1 MRLGALRGNFAV
13 RVFYA
18 LWPGLEPKSRLAEAS
33 AALSL
38 ESAARCVPPENYH
51 LTLAFVGEVSPARL
65 AVLQQIGRDL
75 SVSGFTIRIDA
86 YEYWP
91 ESQAVVAVVREAP
104 VGLTELSR
112 QLRSFDGM
120 HGLDRRHRP
129 LRPHVTLARKVAQ
142 APVLQ
147 AMSPF
152 HWKATSFSLV
162 RSDTRGARSVYT
174 VVDTWPLLYE
184 SPIP

>member
-1 MRLGALRGNFAV
+1 MRCGALRENFAV

-18 LWPGLEPKSRLAEAS
+18 LWPGPDTRASIAEA
-33 AALSL
+33 AGVLSL
-38 ESAARCVPPENYH
+38 GNAARPVPEENYH
-51 LTLAFVGEVSPARL
+51 LTLAFIGEVSPARV
-65 AVLQQIGRDL
+65 AVLQQIGGDL
-75 SVSGFTIRIDA
+75 RVAGCTIRFDA

-91 ESQAVVAVVREAP
+91 DSQAVVALAREAP
-104 VGLTELSR
+104 VELTELSR
-112 QLRSFDGM
+112 QLHNFDGTRR
-120 HGLDRRHRP
+120 LDRMHRP
-129 LRPHVTLARKVAQ
+129 LRPHVTLARKVTQ

-152 HWKATSFSLV
+152 HWSARSFSLV
-162 RSDTRGARSVYT
+162 SSDTSGAHSVYT

>member
-1 MRLGALRGNFAV
+1 V

-18 LWPGLEPKSRLAEAS
+18 LWPGPDTRACIAEA
-33 AALSL
+33 AGALSL
-38 ESAARCVPPENYH
+38 GSAARPVPQENYH

-75 SVSGFTIRIDA
+75 RMAGCMIRFDA

-91 ESQAVVAVVREAP
+91 EPQAVVAVARQAP
-104 VGLTELSR
+104 VELTELSM
-112 QLRSFDGM
+112 QLHSFDGM
-120 HGLDRRHRP
+120 RRLDRLHRP

-152 HWKATSFSLV
+152 HWSARSFSLV
-162 RSDTRGARSVYT
+162 RSDTSGAHSAYT

>member
-1 MRLGALRGNFAV
+1 LRENFAV

-18 LWPGLEPKSRLAEAS
+18 LWPGPDTRVRIADTAGV
-33 AALSL
+33 LSL
-38 ESAARCVPPENYH
+38 GNAARLVPAENYH

-65 AVLQQIGRDL
+65 AVLQQIGRNL
-75 SVSGFTIRIDA
+75 RMAGCTIRFDA

-91 ESQAVVAVVREAP
+91 ESQAVVALASEAP
-104 VGLTELSR
+104 AELTELSR
-112 QLRSFDGM
+112 QLHNFDGT
-120 HGLDRRHRP
+120 HRFDRLHRP

-147 AMSPF
+147 AMSSF
-152 HWKATSFSLV
+152 DWSARSFSLV
-162 RSDTRGARSVYT
+162 CSDTSGAHSVYT

-184 SPIP
+184 LPIA

>member
-1 MRLGALRGNFAV
+1 V

-18 LWPGLEPKSRLAEAS
+18 LWPGPDTRACIAEA
-33 AALSL
+33 AGALSL
-38 ESAARCVPPENYH
+38 GSAARPVPQENYH

-75 SVSGFTIRIDA
+75 RMAGCMIRFDA

-91 ESQAVVAVVREAP
+91 EPQAVVAVARKAP
-104 VGLTELSR
+104 VELTELSM
-112 QLRSFDGM
+112 QLHSFDGM
-120 HGLDRRHRP
+120 HRLDRLHRP

-152 HWKATSFSLV
+152 HWSARSFSLV
-162 RSDTRGARSVYT
+162 CSDTSGAHSVYT

-184 SPIP
+184 SPIA

>member
-1 MRLGALRGNFAV
+1 M
-13 RVFYA
+13 
-18 LWPGLEPKSRLAEAS
+18 PQ
-33 AALSL
+33 
-38 ESAARCVPPENYH
+38 ENYH

-75 SVSGFTIRIDA
+75 AAWPVSLIRFDA

-91 ESQAVVAVVREAP
+91 ESAGGGGCRERMLP

-112 QLRSFDGM
+112 QLRSFDAT

>member
-1 MRLGALRGNFAV
+1 LRENFAV

-18 LWPGLEPKSRLAEAS
+18 LWPGPDIRACIAEA
-33 AALSL
+33 AGPLSL
-38 ESAARCVPPENYH
+38 GSAARRVPQENYH
-51 LTLAFVGEVSPARL
+51 LTLTFVGEVSPARL

-75 SVSGFTIRIDA
+75 RMAGCTISFDA

-91 ESQAVVAVVREAP
+91 ESQAVVALAREAP
-104 VGLTELSR
+104 VELTALWM
-112 QLRSFDGM
+112 QLRNFDGV
-120 HGLDRRHRP
+120 HRLDRMHRP

-152 HWKATSFSLV
+152 HWDATSFSLV
-162 RSDTRGARSVYT
+162 RSDTGGAHSAYT

-184 SPIP
+184 SPIA